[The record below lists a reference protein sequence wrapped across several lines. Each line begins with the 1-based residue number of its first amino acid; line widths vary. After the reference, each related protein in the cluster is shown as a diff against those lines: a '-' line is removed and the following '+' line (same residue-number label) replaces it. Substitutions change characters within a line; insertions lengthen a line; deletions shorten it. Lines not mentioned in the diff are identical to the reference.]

1 MKTLTDKAFSYR
13 TYPVAPRK
21 RVKFDL
27 SAPVEYS
34 TLGSDQ
40 PVFRC
45 QGGYLSHHSYNLMD
59 FFVSRWAHIISEK
72 LERINGYQHSK
83 SLSASNFEIL
93 AGMNPLL
100 KKGEKYLVNLETNLV
115 EVSRHLRDFAQIE
128 SIGDSEM
135 RRHPSLAQLSS
146 AALNEV
152 IARTASIR
160 IKTIYPVRVLRVKGQ
175 QRYFGWVNISN
186 LADSAD
192 WSGLYAYRML
202 DEKKGADGRVNER
215 FYRFGFNSLLGL
227 AMIHNTFCG
236 GSWSV
241 NPKLYEL
248 SGDAQLLYR
257 YVVISGSR
265 MVNNRTDYIGQRIG
279 LRERQ
284 KRRLAGM
291 VESLL
296 KELQMAELI
305 ENVKISLNAKRNYLC
320 SFQIAKSKCET
331 LRDNAKDNDQVESC
345 DNRSVSQNNQSKS

>member
-1 MKTLTDKAFSYR
+1 
-13 TYPVAPRK
+13 
-21 RVKFDL
+21 
-27 SAPVEYS
+27 
-34 TLGSDQ
+34 
-40 PVFRC
+40 
-45 QGGYLSHHSYNLMD
+45 MD
-59 FFVSRWAHIISEK
+59 FFVSRWAHVISEK

-83 SLSASNFEIL
+83 SLSASSIDIL

-100 KKGEKYLVNLETNLV
+100 KKGEQYLVNLETNLI
-115 EVSRHLRDFAQIE
+115 EVSRHLRDFSQIE

-152 IARTASIR
+152 IARTASIK

-192 WSGLYAYRML
+192 WSGLFAYRML

-215 FYRFGFNSLLGL
+215 FYRFGFKSLLGL

-265 MVNNRTDYIGQRIG
+265 MTNNRTDYIGQRIG
-279 LRERQ
+279 LRESQ
-284 KRRLAGM
+284 KRAW
-291 VESLL
+291 
-296 KELQMAELI
+296 QAW
-305 ENVKISLNAKRNYLC
+305 LNPC
-320 SFQIAKSKCET
+320 
-331 LRDNAKDNDQVESC
+331 
-345 DNRSVSQNNQSKS
+345 SKSFKQQG